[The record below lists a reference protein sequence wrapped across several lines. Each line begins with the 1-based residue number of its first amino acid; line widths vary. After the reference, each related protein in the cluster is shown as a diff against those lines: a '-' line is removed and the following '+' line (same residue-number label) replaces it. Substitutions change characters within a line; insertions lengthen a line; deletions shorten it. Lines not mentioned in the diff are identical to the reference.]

1 MEVTFDWDEP
11 PELPD
16 AVDPGQ
22 SYALGLRWTL
32 LVDAPIPGVEWQVP
46 QTLPSGL
53 CAAALWSDAGS
64 LLAAVDFTPPP
75 ESAGQRLKIHF
86 DGGAYPGVA
95 DTVYRASVFTPDRY
109 VATTNYGWPVTI
121 PGVMATT
128 SDNGYLTGSAAF
140 PAAQSG
146 NSANFH
152 VSPIV
157 QLDQDETTA
166 ELDAMLPALTAAV
179 AGRAAA
185 NADLVAVLPAL
196 VAAAAGDARGHAALA
211 AVLPALT
218 GQLAGT
224 GTAGTAGLAA
234 VLPALRAALDV
245 HADGA
250 VASGAGPRVETDTV
264 AGRIVTDSVGRWR

>member
-1 MEVTFDWDEP
+1 MEVTFDWGAP

-22 SYALGLRWTL
+22 SYALGVRWQL

-53 CAAALWSDAGS
+53 CAAALWSDTGS
-64 LLAAVDFTPPP
+64 LLASADFTPPP
-75 ESAGQRLKIHF
+75 ESAGQKLRIYF
-86 DGGAYPGVA
+86 DGGPYSGVA
-95 DTVYRASVFTPDRY
+95 DTIYRASIYTPDRY
-109 VATTNYGWPVTI
+109 VATTNYPWPVTV
-121 PGVMATT
+121 PGMATT

-152 VSPIV
+152 VSPIL

-166 ELDAMLPALTAAV
+166 ELDGVLPALTAAV
-179 AGRAAA
+179 AGQAGAAA
-185 NADLVAVLPAL
+185 GLVAVLPAL
-196 VAAAAGDARGHAALA
+196 AAAAAGDARGHAALA
-211 AVLPALT
+211 AVLPGLT
-218 GQLAGT
+218 GALAGT

-250 VASGAGPRVETDTV
+250 AVSGAGPRVVTDTTV
-264 AGRIVTDSVGRWR
+264 GRIETDSVGRWR